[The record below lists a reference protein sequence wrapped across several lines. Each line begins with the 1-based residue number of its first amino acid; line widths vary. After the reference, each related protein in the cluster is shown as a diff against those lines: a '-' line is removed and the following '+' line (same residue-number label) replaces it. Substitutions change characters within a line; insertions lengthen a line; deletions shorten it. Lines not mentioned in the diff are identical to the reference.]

1 MDLST
6 CHPGLRLPPGSRPL
20 ALWVPAPLPT
30 LCPLGTCTGT
40 RLLPSPFSPLGKT
53 SHSHILHHSSQAHKP
68 WFVS

>member
-6 CHPGLRLPPGSRPL
+6 CHPGLRLTPGPHPP
-20 ALWVPAPLPT
+20 AVLPT

-40 RLLPSPFSPLGKT
+40 HRPSSPFSPLGKA